1 MAKQATRM
9 KRATPTKAAARKTA
23 DKPPKA
29 RNGSTAEAISSAV
42 ALLTGAISADRLDQL
57 PPELVQKLLAA
68 AIRTYSAKIQAGEH
82 FLPFHPQAGRVSP
95 TDVMITA
102 SALLKAADL
111 QVFELGMWQSYTG
124 R

>member
-1 MAKQATRM
+1 MAKQATR
-9 KRATPTKAAARKTA
+9 TKHAAAARKA
-23 DKPPKA
+23 APKA
-29 RNGSTAEAISSAV
+29 SGKPSKGRDGDTAEAVKTAV
-42 ALLTGAISADRLDQL
+42 ASLIGAISGDKLDQL

-68 AIRTYSAKIQAGEH
+68 AIRTYSAKVQAGEK